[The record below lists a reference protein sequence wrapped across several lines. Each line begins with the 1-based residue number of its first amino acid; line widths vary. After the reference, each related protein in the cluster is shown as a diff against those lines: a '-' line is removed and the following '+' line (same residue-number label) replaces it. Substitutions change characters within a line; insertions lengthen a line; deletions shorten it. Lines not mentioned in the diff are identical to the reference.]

1 MRVEKNVR
9 KFGIVWSIFFFVL
22 LVGVGD
28 ALADKIILENGDAL
42 TGTVE
47 KVIDGKLTF
56 VTDYAGPIVIPV
68 AKIKEILTDK
78 ILEIHLLSGE
88 VLKGKIKT
96 VEENKLMVEESPER
110 TRTTIEMRNVASIN
124 PPPPPPIKWTGV
136 VAAGGNLQKGN
147 TDRASGFITAEAGRR
162 TEKDRMK
169 FRYLFNY
176 GEEEGEVTTRN
187 HYGEAKY
194 DYFFTKKFFGYVGLE
209 LYNDRFKDTKLR
221 TFVGPGV
228 GYQVWEDP
236 DKSLLF
242 EAGLSYFNL
251 DRYDGEDQSG
261 LTARLGWDFR
271 YNILK
276 WLIFTDGFQFYPTI
290 GEGGDYFFRNEA
302 ALSIPLSAH
311 WSLKFANIIDYNSD
325 PTPGFKKTDVQYIG
339 ALQFSF

>member
-1 MRVEKNVR
+1 MTMGKNVKR
-9 KFGIVWSIFFFVL
+9 SGLVWIIFFCLFL
-22 LVGVGD
+22 MGVGE
-28 ALADKIILENGDAL
+28 ALADKIILENGDTL

-47 KVIDGKLTF
+47 KVVDGKLTF

-68 AKIKEILTDK
+68 AKIKEIVTDK
-78 ILEIHLLSGE
+78 PLDIHLSSGE
-88 VLKGKIKT
+88 VLKGKIKS
-96 VEENKLMVEESPER
+96 VEDNKLMVEESPER
-110 TRTTIEMRNVASIN
+110 TPTTIEMKNVASIN
-124 PPPPPPIKWTGV
+124 PPPLPPVRWTGI
-136 VAAGGNLQKGN
+136 VAAGGNLQTGN
-147 TDRASGFITAEAGRR
+147 TDRAGAFITAEAGRR
-162 TEKDRMK
+162 TEVDRMK

-176 GEEEGEVTTRN
+176 GEEDGKVTTRN

-209 LYNDRFKDTKLR
+209 LYNDEFKDTKLR

-236 DKSLLF
+236 GKFLLF

-261 LTARLGWDFR
+261 LAARLGWDFR
-271 YNILK
+271 YHIFK

-302 ALSIPLSAH
+302 ALSVPLSTH
-311 WSLKFANIIDYNSD
+311 WSLKFANIIDYNSN
-325 PTPGFKKTDVQYIG
+325 PTVGFKKTDVQYIG

>member
-1 MRVEKNVR
+1 MGKNVKR
-9 KFGIVWSIFFFVL
+9 SLVVWIICFCLFL
-22 LVGVGD
+22 MGAGE
-28 ALADKIILENGDAL
+28 ALADKIILENGDTL

-56 VTDYAGPIVIPV
+56 ITDYAGPVVIPV

-78 ILEIHLLSGE
+78 PLEIHLSSGE

-96 VEENKLMVEESPER
+96 VEDNTWMVEESPER
-110 TRTTIEMRNVASIN
+110 APVTIEMKNIASIN
-124 PPPPPPIKWTGV
+124 PPPVPPVKWTGA
-136 VAAGGNLQKGN
+136 VAAGGNLQSGN

-176 GEEEGEVTTRN
+176 GEEEDEVTTRN

-194 DYFFTKKFFGYVGLE
+194 DYFFTKKFFGYVGFE
-209 LYNDRFKDTKLR
+209 LYNDGFKDTKLR

-236 DKSLLF
+236 VKSLQF

-261 LTARLGWDFR
+261 LTARLGWDFG
-271 YNILK
+271 YHILK
-276 WLIFTDGFQFYPTI
+276 WLIFTDRLQFYPTI

-302 ALSIPLSAH
+302 ALNIPLSAH
-311 WSLKFANIIDYNSD
+311 WSLRFANIIDYNSD
-325 PTPGFKKTDVQYIG
+325 PTPGFKRTDVQYIG

>member
-1 MRVEKNVR
+1 MGRSSKRCWV
-9 KFGIVWSIFFFVL
+9 VWNIFFCFFL
-22 LVGVGD
+22 MSVGE

-78 ILEIHLLSGE
+78 PLEIHLSSGE
-88 VLKGKIKT
+88 RAPI
-96 VEENKLMVEESPER
+96 
-110 TRTTIEMRNVASIN
+110 TIETKNIASIN
-124 PPPPPPIKWTGV
+124 PPSPPAVKWTGA
-136 VAAGGNLQKGN
+136 VAAGGNLQRGN
-147 TDRASGFITAEAGRR
+147 TERASGFITAEAGRR
-162 TEKDRMK
+162 TENDRMK

-176 GEEEGEVTTRN
+176 GEEEDEVTTRN

-209 LYNDRFKDTKLR
+209 LYNDEFKDTKLR

-236 DKSLLF
+236 VKSLLF

-271 YNILK
+271 YHIFK

-290 GEGGDYFFRNEA
+290 GEGGEYFFRNEA
-302 ALSIPLSAH
+302 ALNVPLSAH
-311 WSLKFANIIDYNSD
+311 WSLKFANIVDYNSD

>member
-1 MRVEKNVR
+1 MAKQI
-9 KFGIVWSIFFFVL
+9 KL
-22 LVGVGD
+22 LMVIWIILFTILFAGLDPV
-28 ALADKIILENGDAL
+28 LADRVVLENGDTL

-56 VTDYAGPIVIPV
+56 ITDYAGAIVIPV

-78 ILEIHLLSGE
+78 PLEIHLSSGE

-96 VEENKLMVEESPER
+96 VEDSKVMVEESPQR
-110 TRTTIEMRNVASIN
+110 APTTIEMKNIASIN
-124 PPPPPPIKWTGV
+124 LPPPPVKWTGV

-147 TDRASGFITAEAGRR
+147 KDRASGFVTAEVRRR

-176 GEEEGEVTTRN
+176 GEEEGEVTSRN

-209 LYNDRFKDTKLR
+209 LYNDKFKDTKLR

-228 GYQVWEDP
+228 GYQIWEDP
-236 DKSLLF
+236 VKSLLF

-251 DRYDGEDQSG
+251 DRYEGEDQSG
-261 LTARLGWDFR
+261 LTARLGWDFK
-271 YNILK
+271 YNVLK
-276 WLIFTDGFQFYPTI
+276 WLIFTDLLQFYPTI

-302 ALSIPLSAH
+302 ALAIPLSTR
-311 WSLKFANIIDYNSD
+311 WSLKLANIVDYNND
-325 PTPGFKKTDVQYIG
+325 PSPGFERTDVQYLG